1 MSFFVQNFNDYYMK
15 KHWVMDYETLA
26 NCFVAVFEDYKSLET
41 KIFVVHDL
49 QNDFGKFILFL
60 KDNIRKKE
68 WHISYNGLA
77 FDAQVTHYILENHT
91 KWDAD
96 LKGSEIACAIYNYA
110 QICIQKSNNKEWGDY
125 PQWKM
130 EIGQID
136 LFKLHHWDNPAK
148 RSSLK
153 WIQYSMD
160 WENILDMPIHHETEI
175 TTKEELDTI
184 IGYCINDV
192 RSTKEIF
199 KRSISQIKLRKE
211 LTSTYGINLFSASEP
226 RISKEIFGYYLSRNL
241 NIPKRDLKKMR
252 TYRDVLKIKD
262 ILLSY
267 ISFTSPEF
275 KVLHE
280 RFKSLDI
287 DASKLKGSFK
297 YRVNYKGVNTD
308 FGLGGVHGARK
319 KGVYES
325 NDDVVIMSS
334 DVTSF
339 YPNLA
344 IKNQWSPGHFP
355 KEEFCDQYEW
365 FFEERKKI
373 PKSNP
378 MNYVYKIILNSTFGL
393 SNDDK
398 SFFYDPELC
407 ARITINGQLTLM
419 MLYEQIMERIPD
431 AIALIHNTDGIE
443 TIIPRKDMDLYMEIC
458 KEWEDTT
465 NLNLEHDE
473 YQKLVLADVNNY
485 IGVNNYIDVDI
496 TKWRE
501 VKQSQPHY
509 LFKVENDKFSFAP
522 VKLKGRFD
530 FHNLQLHK
538 NKSKLVIPKAIY
550 QYFVNNVLPEEYLT
564 QNKNI
569 LDYCIGGK
577 SKGDW
582 QQQARFIK
590 DGVYTEESLQKINR
604 YFISNTGVKIVKVNK
619 NDRREIQLESGKW
632 QQTIFNKM
640 EVRPKWDNYDLNKGY
655 YLAAIEKEIN
665 DIISISTNQLK
676 LF

>member
-1 MSFFVQNFNDYYMK
+1 MK
-15 KHWVMDYETLA
+15 KHWVMDYETLT
-26 NCFVAVFEDYKSLET
+26 NCFTGVFEHYKTQET
-41 KIFVVHDL
+41 EIYVIHDL
-49 QNDFGKFILFL
+49 RNDLNEFISFL
-60 KDNIRKKE
+60 KQNILNKE

-77 FDAQVTHYILENHT
+77 FDGQVTHYILDNHQGWLD
-91 KWDAD
+91 KS
-96 LKGSEIACAIYNYA
+96 GCEIANIIYKYA
-110 QICIQKSNNKEWGDY
+110 HRCIQKSNNKEFSDY

-130 EIGQID
+130 QIKQID
-136 LFKLHHWDNPAK
+136 IFKMHHWDNPAK

-160 WENILDMPIHHETEI
+160 WQNILDMPIHHETEI
-175 TTKEELDTI
+175 TTQEQIDI
-184 IGYCINDV
+184 ILEYCVNDV
-192 RSTKEIF
+192 RSTKEIYN
-199 KRSISQIKLRKE
+199 RSKSQIGLRKE
-211 LTSTYGINLFSASEP
+211 LTKTYGINLFSASEP
-226 RISKEIFGYYLSRNL
+226 RISKELFGYYLTQML
-241 NIPKRDLKKMR
+241 NIPKRDLRNMR
-252 TYRDVLKIKD
+252 THRDIIKIKD
-262 ILLSY
+262 IILPY
-267 ISFTSPEF
+267 VKFTSSEF
-275 KVLHE
+275 NMLLQ
-280 RFKSLDI
+280 RFNSLEV
-287 DASKLKGSFK
+287 DANNLKGSFK
-297 YRVNYKGVNTD
+297 YKLDYKNVITH
-308 FGLGGVHGARK
+308 FGLGGAHGAAS

-325 NDDVVIMSS
+325 DDDMIIMSS

-344 IKNQWSPGHFP
+344 IKNKWSPGHFP
-355 KEEFCDQYEW
+355 TKEFCDQYEW

-393 SNDDK
+393 SNDVN

-407 ARITINGQLTLM
+407 MRITINGQLTLM
-419 MLYEQIMERIPD
+419 MLYEQIMERIPG
-431 AIALIHNTDGIE
+431 AIPLLQNTDGVE
-443 TIIPRKDMDLYMEIC
+443 TLIPRSYVEEYMLIC
-458 KEWEDTT
+458 KEWEETT

-550 QYFVNNVLPEEYLT
+550 QYFVNDVLPEDYIE

-582 QQQARFIK
+582 KQVARSIQS
-590 DGVYTEESLQKINR
+590 GVLIEEDLQKINR
-604 YFISNTGVKIVKVNK
+604 YFISKGGVKITKVNK
-619 NDRREIQLESGKW
+619 NDGREIQLEAGRW
-632 QQTIFNKM
+632 LQTVFNKM
-640 EVRPKWDNYDLNKGY
+640 EVDLNGLLTILIKY
-655 YLAAIEKEIN
+655 
-665 DIISISTNQLK
+665 IICKQLNQK
-676 LF
+676 

>member
-1 MSFFVQNFNDYYMK
+1 MK
-15 KHWVMDYETLA
+15 NHWVMDYETLFD
-26 NCFVAVFEDYKSLET
+26 CFTAVFEDYKTNKTEVFVICKLRNDLPEFIKFLE
-41 KIFVVHDL
+41 
-49 QNDFGKFILFL
+49 QNIQ
-60 KDNIRKKE
+60 NKE
-68 WHISYNGLA
+68 WHISYNGLG
-77 FDAQVTHYILENHT
+77 FDAQVTHYILDNYQGWENIDGNDVAYT
-91 KWDAD
+91 
-96 LKGSEIACAIYNYA
+96 IYKYA
-110 QICIQKSNNKEWGDY
+110 QRTIEKSNNRDFSDY

-130 EIGQID
+130 VIGQID

-160 WENILDMPIHHETEI
+160 WENILDMPIHHTSKIDTQED
-175 TTKEELDTI
+175 LDTI
-184 IGYCINDV
+184 LEYCINDV

-199 KRSISQIKLRKE
+199 NRSTDLIRLRKE
-211 LTSTYGINLFSASEP
+211 LTNTYGINMFSASEP
-226 RISKEIFGYYLSRNL
+226 RISKEVFGYFLTRML
-241 NIPKRDLKKMR
+241 NIPKRDLRNMK
-252 TYRDVLKIKD
+252 TYRDTIKVKD
-262 ILLSY
+262 IILSY

-275 KVLHE
+275 NMLLD
-280 RFKSLDI
+280 RFKSIEIKGD
-287 DASKLKGSFK
+287 KLKGSFK
-297 YRVNYKGVNTD
+297 YSVNYKNVKTH
-308 FGLGGVHGARK
+308 FGLGGVHGAAS

-325 NDDVVIMSS
+325 SDDMVIMSS

-344 IKNQWSPGHFP
+344 IKNQFAPAHFP
-355 KEEFCDQYEW
+355 KKEFCDQYEW
-365 FFEERKKI
+365 FFTERKKI

-393 SNDDK
+393 SNDEK

-407 ARITINGQLTLM
+407 LRITINGQLTLM
-419 MLYEQIMERIPD
+419 MLYEQIMERIPG
-431 AIALIHNTDGIE
+431 AIALLQNTDGVE
-443 TIIPRKDMDLYMEIC
+443 TLIPREYIDDYMGIC
-458 KEWEDTT
+458 KEWEEKT

-485 IGVNNYIDVDI
+485 IGVNNFIDVDI

-550 QYFVNNVLPEEYLT
+550 QYFVNNVLPEDYLEE
-564 QNKNI
+564 NKNI

-582 QQQARFIK
+582 EQVARYIK
-590 DGVYTEESLQKINR
+590 DGAFTEDKLQKINR
-604 YFISNTGVKIVKVNK
+604 YFISNDGVKIIKVNK
-619 NDRREIQLESGKW
+619 KDNREIQLESGRW
-632 QQTIFNKM
+632 VQTIFNVLKV
-640 EVRPKWDNYDLNKGY
+640 EPKWENYNINKAY
-655 YLAAIEKEIN
+655 YMQAIETEIN
-665 DIISISTNQLK
+665 SILTVSTNQLK

>member
-1 MSFFVQNFNDYYMK
+1 MK
-15 KHWVMDYETLA
+15 KHWVMDYETLK
-26 NCFVAVFEDYKSLET
+26 NCFTGVFEHYKTTET
-41 KIFVVHDL
+41 KVFVIHDL
-49 QNDFGKFILFL
+49 RNDLNDFISFL
-60 KDNIRKKE
+60 EDNINNKE

-77 FDAQVTHYILENHT
+77 FDGQVTHYIIDSYQD
-91 KWDAD
+91 WSD
-96 LKGSEIACAIYNYA
+96 LSGCEIANIIYNYA
-110 QICIQKSNNKEWGDY
+110 QRCIQKSNNKEFSDY

-130 EIGQID
+130 KVGQID
-136 LFKLHHWDNPAK
+136 VFKLHHWDNPAK

-175 TTKEELDTI
+175 TTQEQIDTI
-184 IGYCINDV
+184 LEYCINDV
-192 RSTKEIF
+192 RSTKEVYN
-199 KRSISQIKLRKE
+199 RSKSQIGLRKE
-211 LTSTYGINLFSASEP
+211 LTKTYSINMFSASEP
-226 RISKEIFGYYLSRNL
+226 RISKEIFGYYLSQNL
-241 NIPKRDLKKMR
+241 NIPKRDLRKMR
-252 TYRDVLKIKD
+252 THRDTIKVSD
-262 ILLSY
+262 IILPCV
-267 ISFTSPEF
+267 SFTSDE
-275 KVLHE
+275 
-280 RFKSLDI
+280 FKSLHARFNALEV
-287 DASKLKGSFK
+287 DASNLKGSFK
-297 YRVNYKGVNTD
+297 YKIDYKGVKTH
-308 FGLGGVHGARK
+308 FGLGGAHGAAK
-319 KGVYES
+319 KGIYES
-325 NDDVVIMSS
+325 SEDLVILSS

-344 IKNQWSPGHFP
+344 IKNKWSPGHFP
-355 KEEFCDQYEW
+355 KEEFCNQYEW

-398 SFFYDPELC
+398 SFFYDPELFC
-407 ARITINGQLTLM
+407 KITINGQLSLM
-419 MLYEQIMERIPD
+419 MLYEQIMERIPG
-431 AIALIHNTDGIE
+431 AVALLQNTDGVE
-443 TIIPRKDMDLYMEIC
+443 TLIPREYVNDYMGIC
-458 KEWEDTT
+458 KEWEDKT

-485 IGVNNYIDVDI
+485 IGVNNFIDVDI

-550 QYFVNNVLPEEYLT
+550 QYFVNNILPENYLEE
-564 QNKNI
+564 NKNI

-582 QQQARFIK
+582 QQVARNIK
-590 DGVYTEESLQKINR
+590 NGVFHEESLQKINR
-604 YFISNTGVKIVKVNK
+604 YYISKTGAKIVKVNK
-619 NDRREIQLESGKW
+619 KDQREIQLEAGRW
-632 QQTIFNKM
+632 LQEVFNDIKIQ
-640 EVRPKWDNYDLNKGY
+640 PKWENYNIDKKY
-655 YLAAIEKEIN
+655 YLEAIEQEIN
-665 DIISISTNQLK
+665 SIIDVSTNQLK

>member
-1 MSFFVQNFNDYYMK
+1 MR
-15 KHWVMDYETLA
+15 HWVMDYETLK
-26 NCFVAVFEDYKSLET
+26 NCFTGVFEHYKTTET
-41 KIFVVHDL
+41 KVFVVHDL
-49 QNDFGKFILFL
+49 RNDLNDFISFL
-60 KDNIRKKE
+60 NENINNKE

-77 FDAQVTHYILENHT
+77 FDGQITHYILDNH
-91 KWDAD
+91 KSWLNLSGCEVAN
-96 LKGSEIACAIYNYA
+96 IIYKYA
-110 QICIQKSNNKEWGDY
+110 QRCIQKSNAKEFSDY

-130 EIGQID
+130 KISQID
-136 LFKLHHWDNPAK
+136 VFKLHHWDNPAK

-175 TTKEELDTI
+175 TTQKEIDVILE
-184 IGYCINDV
+184 YCVNDV
-192 RSTKEIF
+192 RSTKEVYNRA
-199 KRSISQIKLRKE
+199 KSQIGLRKE
-211 LTSTYGINLFSASEP
+211 LTKTYGINMFSASEP

-241 NIPKRDLKKMR
+241 NIPKKDLRKMR
-252 TYRDVLKIKD
+252 TYRDTIKVKD
-262 ILLSY
+262 IILPCV
-267 ISFTSPEF
+267 SFTSDEF
-275 KVLHE
+275 KTLHD
-280 RFKSLDI
+280 RFKTLEV
-287 DASKLKGSFK
+287 DAASLKGGFK
-297 YRVNYKGVNTD
+297 YYIDYKDVKTH
-308 FGLGGVHGARK
+308 FGLGGAHGANS
-319 KGVYES
+319 KGMYES
-325 NDDVVIMSS
+325 TEDLVIMSS

-344 IKNQWSPGHFP
+344 IKNKWSPEHFP
-355 KEEFCDQYEW
+355 KDEFCNQYEW

-393 SNDDK
+393 SNDVN

-407 ARITINGQLTLM
+407 LRITINGQLTLM
-419 MLYEQIMERIPD
+419 MLYEQIMERIPGS
-431 AIALIHNTDGIE
+431 IALLQNTDGVE
-443 TIIPRKDMDLYMEIC
+443 TIIPREYIDLYMEIC
-458 KEWEDTT
+458 KEWEDKT

-501 VKQSQPHY
+501 VKQRQPHY
-509 LFKVENDKFSFAP
+509 LFKVKNDKFSYAP

-530 FHNLQLHK
+530 FHELQLHK

-550 QYFVNNVLPEEYLT
+550 QYFVHDVLPEDYLNK
-564 QNKNI
+564 NKNI

-582 QQQARFIK
+582 KQIARYIK
-590 DGVYTEESLQKINR
+590 DGSLVEDELQKINR
-604 YFISNTGVKIVKVNK
+604 YFISSIGKKIVKVNK
-619 NDRREIQLESGKW
+619 TDGREIQLESGQW
-632 QQTIFNKM
+632 LQTVFNKM
-640 EVRPKWDNYDLNKGY
+640 TVEPKWENYKINKSY
-655 YLAAIEKEIN
+655 YMQAIESEIN
-665 DIISISTNQLK
+665 SIITVNNNQLK

>member
-1 MSFFVQNFNDYYMK
+1 MK
-15 KHWVMDYETLA
+15 NHWVMDYETLFD
-26 NCFVAVFEDYKSLET
+26 CFTAVFEDYKTNKTEVFVICKLRNDLPEFIKFLE
-41 KIFVVHDL
+41 
-49 QNDFGKFILFL
+49 QNIQ
-60 KDNIRKKE
+60 NKE
-68 WHISYNGLA
+68 WHISYNGLG
-77 FDAQVTHYILENHT
+77 FDAQVTHYILDNYQGWENIDGNDVAYT
-91 KWDAD
+91 
-96 LKGSEIACAIYNYA
+96 IYKYA
-110 QICIQKSNNKEWGDY
+110 QRTIEKSNNRDFSDY

-130 EIGQID
+130 VIGQID

-160 WENILDMPIHHETEI
+160 WENILDMPIHHTSKIDTQED
-175 TTKEELDTI
+175 LDTI
-184 IGYCINDV
+184 LEYCINDV

-199 KRSISQIKLRKE
+199 NRSTDLIRLRKE
-211 LTSTYGINLFSASEP
+211 LTNTYGINMFSASEP
-226 RISKEIFGYYLSRNL
+226 RISKEVFGYFLTRML
-241 NIPKRDLKKMR
+241 NIPKRDLRNMK
-252 TYRDVLKIKD
+252 TYRDTIKVKD
-262 ILLSY
+262 IILPY

-275 KVLHE
+275 NMLLD
-280 RFKSLDI
+280 RFKSIEIKGD
-287 DASKLKGSFK
+287 KLKGSFK
-297 YRVNYKGVNTD
+297 YSVNYKNVKTH
-308 FGLGGVHGARK
+308 FGLGGVHGAAS

-325 NDDVVIMSS
+325 SDDMVIMSS

-344 IKNQWSPGHFP
+344 IKNQFAPAHFP
-355 KEEFCDQYEW
+355 KKEFCDQYEW
-365 FFEERKKI
+365 FFTERKKI

-393 SNDDK
+393 SNDEK

-407 ARITINGQLTLM
+407 LRITINGQLTLM
-419 MLYEQIMERIPD
+419 MLYEQIMERIPG
-431 AIALIHNTDGIE
+431 AVALLQNTDGVE
-443 TIIPRKDMDLYMEIC
+443 TLIPREYIDDYMGIC
-458 KEWEDTT
+458 KEWEEKT

-485 IGVNNYIDVDI
+485 IGVNNFIDVDI

-550 QYFVNNVLPEEYLT
+550 QYFVNNVLPEDYLEE
-564 QNKNI
+564 NKNI

-582 QQQARFIK
+582 EQVARYIK
-590 DGVYTEESLQKINR
+590 DGAFTEDKLQKINR
-604 YFISNTGVKIVKVNK
+604 YFISNDGVKIIKVNK
-619 NDRREIQLESGKW
+619 KDNREIQLESGRW
-632 QQTIFNKM
+632 VQTIFNVLKV
-640 EVRPKWDNYDLNKGY
+640 EPKWENYNINKAY
-655 YLAAIEKEIN
+655 YMQAIETEIN
-665 DIISISTNQLK
+665 SILTVSTNQLK

>member
-1 MSFFVQNFNDYYMK
+1 M
-15 KHWVMDYETLA
+15 KHWVMDYETLS
-26 NCFVAVFEDYKSLET
+26 NCFTGVFEHYKTTERE
-41 KIFVVHDL
+41 IFVVHDL
-49 QNDFGKFILFL
+49 RNDLDSFISFL
-60 KDNIRKKE
+60 KKNINNKE

-77 FDAQVTHYILENHT
+77 FDGQITHYILDNYYLWST
-91 KWDAD
+91 LSGNA
-96 LKGSEIACAIYNYA
+96 IANIIYKYA
-110 QICIQKSNNKEWGDY
+110 QRCIMRSNAKEFSDY

-130 EIGQID
+130 QIGQID
-136 LFKLHHWDNPAK
+136 VFKLHHWDNPAK

-175 TTKEELDTI
+175 KTQEEINI
-184 IGYCINDV
+184 ILEYCINDV
-192 RSTKEIF
+192 RSTKEIYN
-199 KRSISQIKLRKE
+199 RSKSQVGLRKE
-211 LTSTYGINLFSASEP
+211 LTGTYDINMFSASEP

-241 NIPKRDLKKMR
+241 NISTRDLKQMR
-252 TYRDVLKIKD
+252 TYRDTIKVKD
-262 ILLSY
+262 IILPY
-267 ISFTSPEF
+267 VSFTSPEF
-275 KVLHE
+275 KLLHE
-280 RFKSLDI
+280 RFKSLEI

-297 YRVNYKGVNTD
+297 YYIDYKDVKTH
-308 FGLGGVHGARK
+308 FGLGGAHGAAS

-325 NDDVVIMSS
+325 SEDMIIMSS

-355 KEEFCDQYEW
+355 KEAFSDQYEW

-393 SNDDK
+393 SNDVN

-407 ARITINGQLTLM
+407 MRITINGQLTLM
-419 MLYEQIMERIPD
+419 MLYEQIMERIPG
-431 AIALIHNTDGIE
+431 AIALLQNTDGVE
-443 TIIPRKDMDLYMEIC
+443 TIIPKEHYDLYMQIC
-458 KEWEDTT
+458 EEWEQTT
-465 NLNLEHDE
+465 SLNLEHDQ
-473 YQKLVLADVNNY
+473 YQKLVLSDVNNY
-485 IGVNNYIDVDI
+485 IGVNNYVKVDI

-538 NKSKLVIPKAIY
+538 NKSKLVIPKALY
-550 QYFVNNVLPEEYLT
+550 QYFVNDILPEDYLE

-577 SKGDW
+577 SKGQW
-582 QQQARFIK
+582 QQVARSVENGAFK
-590 DGVYTEESLQKINR
+590 EETLQKINR
-604 YFISNTGVKIVKVNK
+604 YFISKQGVKIVKVNK
-619 NDRREIQLESGKW
+619 DDSREIQLEAGRW
-632 QQTIFNKM
+632 VQTVFNKM
-640 EVRPKWDNYDLNKGY
+640 EVKPKWELYNIDKVY
-655 YLAAIEKEIN
+655 YLQAIETEIN
-665 DIISISTNQLK
+665 NILTVNTNQLK

>member
-1 MSFFVQNFNDYYMK
+1 M
-15 KHWVMDYETLA
+15 KHWVMDYETLS
-26 NCFVAVFEDYKSLET
+26 NCFVGVFEHYKTQES
-41 KIFVVHDL
+41 KVFIIHDI
-49 QNDFGKFILFL
+49 QNDLDKFIEFL
-60 KDNIRKKE
+60 KQNYTNRE

-77 FDAQVTHYILENHT
+77 FDGQVTHYIIDNYKDWE
-91 KWDAD
+91 D
-96 LKGSEIACAIYNYA
+96 LDGCDIARQIFIYA
-110 QICIQKSNNKEWGDY
+110 QTCIQKSRNKEFQDY

-130 EIGQID
+130 KINQID
-136 LFKLHHWDNPAK
+136 IFKMHHWDNPAK

-160 WENILDMPIHHETEI
+160 WQNILDMPIHHDTVIEDRDQI
-175 TTKEELDTI
+175 DTI
-184 IGYCINDV
+184 VEYCINDV
-192 RSTKEIF
+192 KSTKEIYN
-199 KRSISQIKLRKE
+199 RSKSQIGLRKE
-211 LTSTYGINLFSASEP
+211 LTKKYGINLFSASEP
-226 RISKEIFGYYLSRNL
+226 RISKELFGYYLTQKL
-241 NIPKRDLKKMR
+241 NIPKRDLRNMR
-252 TYRDVLKIKD
+252 THRDIIKVKD
-262 ILLSY
+262 ILLPY
-267 ISFTSPEF
+267 IEFSSPEF
-275 KVLHE
+275 KVLLQ
-280 RFKSLDI
+280 RFSSLEVN
-287 DASKLKGSFK
+287 AGSLKGAFK
-297 YRVNYKGVNTD
+297 YNLIYKDVKTH
-308 FGLGGVHGARK
+308 FGLGGVHGAAN

-325 NDDVVIMSS
+325 NDKMIIMSS

-344 IKNQWSPGHFP
+344 IKNRWSPGHFP
-355 KEEFCDQYEW
+355 KQEFCDQYEW

-393 SNDDK
+393 SNDEN

-407 ARITINGQLTLM
+407 LRITLNGQLTLM
-419 MLYEQIMERIPD
+419 MLYEQIMERIPG
-431 AIALIHNTDGIE
+431 AVALLQNTDGIE
-443 TIIPRKDMDLYMEIC
+443 TMIPREYMDLYMQIC
-458 KEWEDTT
+458 KEWEDKT

-485 IGVNNYIDVDI
+485 IGVNNFIDVDI

-501 VKQSQPHY
+501 IKQSQPHY
-509 LFKVENDKFSFAP
+509 LFKVDNDKFSFAP

-550 QYFVNNVLPEEYLT
+550 HYFVHDILPEQYLE

-582 QQQARFIK
+582 KQVARSII
-590 DGVYTEESLQKINR
+590 DGDYTEEGLQKINR
-604 YFISNTGVKIVKVNK
+604 YFISKGGVKIIKVNR
-619 NDRREIQLESGKW
+619 NDDREIQLEAGRW
-632 QQTIFNKM
+632 LQTVYNKM
-640 EVRPKWDNYDLNKGY
+640 EVEPKWENYNIDKAY
-655 YLAAIEKEIN
+655 YLQAIESEIN
-665 DIISISTNQLK
+665 SILSVASNQLK

>member
-1 MSFFVQNFNDYYMK
+1 M
-15 KHWVMDYETLA
+15 KHWVMDYETLS
-26 NCFVAVFEDYKSLET
+26 NCFTGVFEHYKTTER

-49 QNDFGKFILFL
+49 RNDLDSFISFL
-60 KDNIRKKE
+60 EENINNRE

-77 FDAQVTHYILENHT
+77 FDGQVTHYIIDNHFL
-91 KWDAD
+91 WSD
-96 LKGSEIACAIYNYA
+96 LSGCEIAQIIYKYA
-110 QICIQKSNNKEWGDY
+110 QRCIQKSNAKEFSDY

-130 EIGQID
+130 QIGQID
-136 LFKLHHWDNPAK
+136 VFKLHHWDNPAK

-175 TTKEELDTI
+175 KTQEEIDI
-184 IGYCINDV
+184 ILEYCINDV
-192 RSTKEIF
+192 RSTKEIYN
-199 KRSISQIKLRKE
+199 RSKSQVGLRKE
-211 LTSTYGINLFSASEP
+211 LTATYDINMFSASEP
-226 RISKEIFGYYLSRNL
+226 RISKEIFGYYLSRSL
-241 NIPKRDLKKMR
+241 NIPMRNLKQMR
-252 TYRDVLKIKD
+252 THRDTIKVKD
-262 ILLSY
+262 IILPY
-267 ISFTSPEF
+267 VSFTSPEF
-275 KVLHE
+275 KLLHE
-280 RFKSLDI
+280 RFKSLEI

-297 YRVNYKGVNTD
+297 YHIDYKNVKTH
-308 FGLGGVHGARK
+308 FGLGGAHGAAA

-325 NDDVVIMSS
+325 SEDMIIMSS

-355 KEEFCDQYEW
+355 KEAFCNQYEW

-393 SNDDK
+393 SNDVN

-407 ARITINGQLTLM
+407 MKITINGQLTLM
-419 MLYEQIMERIPD
+419 MLYEQIMEGIPG
-431 AIALIHNTDGIE
+431 AVALLQNTDGVE
-443 TIIPRKDMDLYMEIC
+443 TIIPREHYDLYMQIC
-458 KEWEDTT
+458 EEWEEKT

-473 YQKLVLADVNNY
+473 YQKLVLSDVNNY

-496 TKWRE
+496 TKFRE
-501 VKQSQPHY
+501 VKQSLPHY
-509 LFKVENDKFSFAP
+509 LFKVKNDKFSYAP

-550 QYFVNNVLPEEYLT
+550 AFFVKNILPEDYLE

-577 SKGDW
+577 SKGNW
-582 QQQARFIK
+582 QQVARYVK
-590 DGVYTEESLQKINR
+590 DGKYTEDKLQKINR
-604 YFISNTGVKIVKVNK
+604 YFISKDGVKIVKVNK
-619 NDRREIQLESGKW
+619 NDDREIQLEAGKW
-632 QQTIFNKM
+632 LQSLFNDM
-640 EVRPKWDNYDLNKGY
+640 QVEPKWENYNINKLY
-655 YLAAIEKEIN
+655 YLQAIESEIN
-665 DIISISTNQLK
+665 SILSVSSNQLK